1 MVKIGIIGAME
12 LEVKELKEAMAVSEI
27 TKKANMEFFEG
38 TLNNVPVVIV
48 QSGIGKVN
56 AALCTQILADLFQVT
71 HIINTGVAGS
81 LNAALDIGDILISRD
96 ALHHDMDVTIF
107 GYQLGEVPQM
117 GRREFPADERLA
129 KLAKEACEKVNP
141 DIHAILGRVVSGD
154 QFISGNEIKEKLIQE
169 YQGDCAEMEGA
180 SIAHGA
186 YLNNIPFVIIR
197 AISDK
202 ADNSAEMDYPA
213 FEAAAAKHSAAL
225 VKELVKHI

>member
-1 MVKIGIIGAME
+1 MVKVGIIGAME
-12 LEVKELKEAMAVSEI
+12 LEVKELKEAMSVSEI
-27 TKKANMEFFEG
+27 INKANMEFYEG
-38 TLNNVPVVIV
+38 TLNSVPVVVV

-81 LNAALDIGDILISRD
+81 LNATLDIGDILISRD

-129 KLAKEACEKVNP
+129 QLAKETCERVNP

-154 QFISGNEIKEKLIQE
+154 QFISGNEIKEKLIRE

-213 FEAAAAKHSAAL
+213 FEAAAAKHSASL